1 MRLAF
6 QARVFLDIP
15 TPKVL
20 SWNGDSQS
28 KVESE
33 YIRTE
38 ETPETRLSD
47 FWQDMRL
54 IDRIK
59 IVDGIVG
66 IEKKL
71 LSLSFTR
78 FVA

>member
-6 QARVFLDIP
+6 QARISLNIP

-20 SWNGDSQS
+20 SWNGDSQN

-38 ETPETRLSD
+38 EAPGTRLSD
-47 FWQDMRL
+47 SWQDMRL

-78 FVA
+78 FIA

>member
-6 QARVFLDIP
+6 QARIFLNIP

-20 SWNGDSQS
+20 FWNGDSRN

-38 ETPETRLSD
+38 EAPETRLSD

-54 IDRIK
+54 IDKIQ

-78 FVA
+78 FIA